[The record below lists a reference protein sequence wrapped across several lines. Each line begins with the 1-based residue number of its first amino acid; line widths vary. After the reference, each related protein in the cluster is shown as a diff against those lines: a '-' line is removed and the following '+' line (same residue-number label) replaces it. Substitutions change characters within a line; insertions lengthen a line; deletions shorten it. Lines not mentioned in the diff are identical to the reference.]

1 MPKSAKS
8 DGQGAAQDPGGRLA
22 DFAEDLGNLLGT
34 TERKAAEWLSQRD
47 SVAKQLSAIRDKA
60 GSLLQQLGSF
70 SGESPLPWRKRKST
84 GRRRGRPPGSRNKK
98 AATAVVAAGKA
109 ASRRTRKPMSAEAR
123 AKIAAAQRAR
133 WAKQKK
139 AKNG

>member
-1 MPKSAKS
+1 MPKKTRT
-8 DGQGAAQDPGGRLA
+8 DGGGTAQNLGGQLA

-34 TERKAAEWLSQRD
+34 TERKAAEWLSQREN
-47 SVAKQLSAIRDKA
+47 VAKQLSTIRDKA

-70 SGESPLPWRKRKST
+70 SGENPFPWRKRKAT
-84 GRRRGRPPGSRNKK
+84 GRRRGRPPGSKNKQTFT
-98 AATAVVAAGKA
+98 AAKAGKPA
-109 ASRRTRKPMSAEAR
+109 ARRKRKPMSAEAR